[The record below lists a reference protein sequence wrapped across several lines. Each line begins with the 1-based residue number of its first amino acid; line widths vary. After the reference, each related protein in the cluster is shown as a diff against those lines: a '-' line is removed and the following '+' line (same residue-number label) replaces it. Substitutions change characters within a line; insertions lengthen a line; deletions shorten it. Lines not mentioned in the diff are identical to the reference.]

1 MQTPA
6 ADDASVTLYTGTGKG
21 FGGDVTLEVAA
32 DANDLIVSAA
42 VVSHNETPGFGAD
55 VIEKGFDSLIGQSI
69 GAASFDAVSGATMTS
84 NAINDAL
91 KNLSKPQEMATP
103 SESAGQAKIYE
114 VRGFQPMKIAVAVE
128 DGKIASFEV
137 VEHNETP
144 GFGADVI
151 EKGFD
156 SLIGQE
162 IETAS
167 FDAVSGAT
175 MTSEGV
181 NQALKLAA
189 EEVQ

>member
-1 MQTPA
+1 MKIA
-6 ADDASVTLYTGTGKG
+6 VAVEDGKITS
-21 FGGDVTLEVAA
+21 FEV
-32 DANDLIVSAA
+32 VE
-42 VVSHNETPGFGAD
+42 HNETPGFGAD
-55 VIEKGFDSLIGQSI
+55 VIDKGFESLIGQEI
-69 GAASFDAVSGATMTS
+69 ATASFDAVSGATMTS

-91 KNLSKPQEMATP
+91 KNLAKQQEAATP